1 MRRLPF
7 SFLLTSCALML
18 FSCVQDECTET
29 RTFFQYDPVYY
40 HPDAFRTPTLTVES
54 PRTLKKPGK
63 LYFYKN
69 YMLVNELGQGIHLIN
84 VENVA
89 NPVMEAF
96 IPILGNFDMAIR
108 EGILY
113 ADNVVNLIAIDLNDL
128 SNPRIVQRVENYQS
142 DHYHENSGFLSHYEK
157 TPRSIIV
164 DCSDEGFNEEVWQRG
179 GQWFAVEDLGGLFD
193 ASGSAGPEG
202 SVGIGGS
209 FARFTI
215 YDHYLYTVDNH
226 SLSAWDIEDSQL
238 ALLNTTNLGWGIET
252 IFPYRDKLF
261 IGSNS
266 GMHIFENSN
275 PSSPYFVSTF
285 EHARACDT
293 VVVEGNTAYVTL
305 RNGTECQGFINQLD
319 IIDIANIYNPKLIKS
334 YNMDH
339 PHGLA
344 VRDSKLYLGEGEYG
358 LKTFDVADPEHIDQ
372 LQHLKVHH
380 VYDVISLN
388 PTTLFVIG
396 DDGFYV
402 YDSSKPDDLKELSH
416 IPVNR

>member
-1 MRRLPF
+1 MRLLKF
-7 SFLLTSCALML
+7 SFLLACFSFFLS
-18 FSCVQDECTET
+18 SCVQDECTET
-29 RTFFQYDPVYY
+29 RKFFQYDPVYY
-40 HPDAFRTPTLTVES
+40 QPEAFRNPNLALES
-54 PRTLKKPGK
+54 PRALKAPGK

-69 YMLVNELGQGIHLIN
+69 YILVNELGQGIHLIN
-84 VENVA
+84 VEDIE
-89 NPVMEAF
+89 NPIIEAF

-113 ADNVVNLIAIDLNDL
+113 ADNVVDLIAIDLSDL
-128 SNPRIVQRVENYQS
+128 KSPRIIQRVENYQS
-142 DHYHENSGFLSHYEK
+142 DYFHETRGFLSHYEK
-157 TPRSIIV
+157 TPRTITV
-164 DCSDEGFNEEVWQRG
+164 DCSDEGFNEDVWQRG
-179 GQWFAVEDLGGLFD
+179 GQWFAAEDLGGLFD
-193 ASGSAGPEG
+193 AFGSAGPEG

-215 YDHYLYTVDNH
+215 YDHYLYTVDH
-226 SLSAWDIEDSQL
+226 YSLSAWDIENSKLD
-238 ALLNTTNLGWGIET
+238 LLNTNNLGWGIET
-252 IFPYRDKLF
+252 IFPYKDKLF

-275 PSSPYFVSTF
+275 PASPYFVSTF
-285 EHARACDT
+285 EHARACDP

-305 RNGTECQGFINQLD
+305 RNGTECEGFINQLD
-319 IIDIANIYNPKLIKS
+319 IIDISNIYNPNLIKS

-344 VRDSKLYLGEGEYG
+344 VRDSKLYLGEGQYG
-358 LKTFDVADPEHIDQ
+358 LKTFDVVDPQDIDQ
-372 LQHLKVHH
+372 LQHLKDHH

-402 YDSSKPDDLKELSH
+402 YDSTKPNDLKQLSH
-416 IPVNR
+416 IPVQR